1 MNTYESDKMS
11 SLEKAIQK
19 CFDRCNLDPDGESM
33 DIYKHMYRY
42 KAIRELPDEEFDK
55 VYDELSR
62 RLGFI

>member
-1 MNTYESDKMS
+1 MNTYEKMS

-19 CFDRCNLDPDGESM
+19 CFDRCNLDSDGESM